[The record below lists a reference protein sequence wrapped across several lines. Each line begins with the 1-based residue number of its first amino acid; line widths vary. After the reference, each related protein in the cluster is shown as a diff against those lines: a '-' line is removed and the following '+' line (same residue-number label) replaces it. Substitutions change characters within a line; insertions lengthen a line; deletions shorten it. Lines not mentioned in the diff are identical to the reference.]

1 MKLDILVLA
10 AHPDD
15 AELSCSGIILNQIS
29 KGQKV
34 GVVDLTQGEL
44 GTRGSVEIRYKEAE
58 KAKQIL
64 GVSARENLALRDGF
78 FENNEESIY
87 KLIKVIRKYQPDII
101 ITNTPQDRHPDHGR
115 SSELTTR
122 AIFLSGLTKIDTDQQ
137 AWRPNQLYYYI
148 QDKWLK
154 PDIVVDIS
162 PFWEKKVASIL
173 AYRSQF
179 YSDDMDHEEP
189 ETYISSQSFLKYIE
203 ARARETGRFIG
214 VEFAEGLIKGKPIG
228 VNDLRDIL

>member
-34 GVVDLTQGEL
+34 GIVDLTQGEL

-101 ITNTPQDRHPDHGR
+101 ITNTPQ
-115 SSELTTR
+115 
-122 AIFLSGLTKIDTDQQ
+122 ID
-137 AWRPNQLYYYI
+137 I
-148 QDKWLK
+148 QT
-154 PDIVVDIS
+154 
-162 PFWEKKVASIL
+162 
-173 AYRSQF
+173 
-179 YSDDMDHEEP
+179 M
-189 ETYISSQSFLKYIE
+189 
-203 ARARETGRFIG
+203 
-214 VEFAEGLIKGKPIG
+214 EGLQ
-228 VNDLRDIL
+228 N